1 MKTKKQT
8 IYFSLHR
15 TVLLPGA
22 GLIRYSVEQAFKLF
36 SNAEKEDL
44 EKIRKDIQDLNT
56 SLNSRLPEAVEKA
69 LRKEVASKQEALEA
83 AEKNISNIR

>member
-1 MKTKKQT
+1 MFKF
-8 IYFSLHR
+8 FSLQNSP
-15 TVLLPGA
+15 LPGA
-22 GLIRYSVEQAFKLF
+22 GLIHYTVEQAYKLF

-56 SLNSRLPEAVEKA
+56 SLNSRLPEAVEKVV
-69 LRKEVASKQEALEA
+69 RKEVASKQEALEA

>member
-1 MKTKKQT
+1 MFKF
-8 IYFSLHR
+8 FSLQNSP
-15 TVLLPGA
+15 LPGA
-22 GLIRYSVEQAFKLF
+22 GLIRYTVEQAYKLF

-69 LRKEVASKQEALEA
+69 LRKEVASKQEALDA
-83 AEKNISNIR
+83 AERNISNIR

>member
-1 MKTKKQT
+1 M
-8 IYFSLHR
+8 
-15 TVLLPGA
+15 
-22 GLIRYSVEQAFKLF
+22 IRYSVEQAYKLF

-69 LRKEVASKQEALEA
+69 VRKEVASKKEALEA